1 MQEYFVITQGDVYRD
16 PWVEELHLY
25 YNRQYTNLIFMLVGA
40 VLVIV
45 SLL

>member
-1 MQEYFVITQGDVYRD
+1 MKENFIITQGSLYRD

-25 YNRQYTNLIFMLVGA
+25 YNRQFTNLIFILVGA
-40 VLVIV
+40 VLVIA